1 MELVDIA
8 ILNVVSEKGK
18 GTRDE
23 HDFSGVLSVKTAS
36 APSIGREV
44 NCGDNSHGESLQ
56 HSRKLII

>member
-8 ILNVVSEKGK
+8 ILYVVSEEGK

-36 APSIGREV
+36 APFIGSEG
-44 NCGDNSHGESLQ
+44 NDGCNSHGESLQ
-56 HSRKLII
+56 HSRKFII